1 MGIPQLNSCCGC
13 FSLRNGTKIIGWLS
27 LVFGIMF
34 IIGLVTTLIFVIH
47 VEDDPRT
54 KDEDKPLLR
63 AFTYLAIVSLF
74 ITFIQTA
81 FGFVL
86 LLGAYQGKAKLVYVW
101 VVANSITVI
110 LNLIGFT
117 IMLFFALDGGNWTY
131 LVGCALDIYFIL
143 VVYSYY
149 TEIQNSPVY
158 SV

>member
-1 MGIPQLNSCCGC
+1 M
-13 FSLRNGTKIIGWLS
+13 
-27 LVFGIMF
+27 
-34 IIGLVTTLIFVIH
+34 
-47 VEDDPRT
+47 EDDPHT
-54 KDEDKPLLR
+54 KDEDKPIFQ
-63 AFTYLAIVSLF
+63 AFIYLATVSLF

-86 LLGAYQGKAKLVYVW
+86 LLGAYQGKAKLVYIW
-101 VVANSITVI
+101 VVANIITVI

-117 IMLFFALDGGNWTY
+117 IMLFFALNGDNWTY

-149 TEIQNSPVY
+149 REIQNSPVY